1 MERVGSIDELV
12 ERYCVSSN
20 PFLSRLYVG
29 LGFLFVGFAI
39 IGLWIPG
46 WPTVS
51 WAVPAAF
58 LFSYSSEKMFR
69 WTLTNRFF
77 GAAMFEYY
85 ATGKTVPR
93 HAKTGIIVLIAL
105 MSTVS
110 AAFVWYISTLGDG
123 ELYDPSSW
131 NGADPGFGAVT
142 IILAGLFGII
152 YVATRVRIRGN

>member
-1 MERVGSIDELV
+1 MERVGSVDELV

-93 HAKTGIIVLIAL
+93 HARTGIIVLIAL

>member
-39 IGLWIPG
+39 IGLWVPG

>member
-1 MERVGSIDELV
+1 M
-12 ERYCVSSN
+12 
-20 PFLSRLYVG
+20 
-29 LGFLFVGFAI
+29 GFAI
-39 IGLWIPG
+39 IGLWVPG

-93 HAKTGIIVLIAL
+93 HARTGIIVLIAI
-105 MSTVS
+105 MSTAS

-123 ELYDPSSW
+123 EPFDPSSW
-131 NGADPGFGAVT
+131 NGADPGFGAIS